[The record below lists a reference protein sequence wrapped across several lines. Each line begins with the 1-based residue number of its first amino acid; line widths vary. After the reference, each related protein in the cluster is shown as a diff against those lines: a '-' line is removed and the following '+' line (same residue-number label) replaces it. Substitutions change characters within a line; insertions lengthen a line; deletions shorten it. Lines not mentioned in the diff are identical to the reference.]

1 MGPHSEG
8 TEPLLRASESALGN
22 PHVQA
27 CLGAW
32 LAVLSVGMA
41 ALWFSAPER
50 GVLDHTGVRE
60 AARQAQRTDA
70 QGTDAQRTGTP

>member
-1 MGPHSEG
+1 MGPPSEG

-22 PHVQA
+22 PHVLA

-41 ALWFSAPER
+41 ALWFSGPER
-50 GVLDHTGVRE
+50 DVLEHAEHRDVQE
-60 AARQAQRTDA
+60 AARL
-70 QGTDAQRTGTP
+70 TGTP